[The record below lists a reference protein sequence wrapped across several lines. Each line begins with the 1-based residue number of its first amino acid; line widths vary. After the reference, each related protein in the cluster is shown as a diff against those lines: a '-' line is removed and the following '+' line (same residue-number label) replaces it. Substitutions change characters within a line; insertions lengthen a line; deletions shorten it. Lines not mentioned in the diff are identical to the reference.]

1 MKDEH
6 FNYTFTDEELKNI
19 VLFFRKN
26 DSIVPS
32 ELGNF
37 KESVESYIYNSM
49 SIDEAEVFFNEN
61 S

>member
-1 MKDEH
+1 MIDEP
-6 FNYTFTDEELKNI
+6 FNYVFTEQELKKI

-26 DSIVPS
+26 DSIIPS

-37 KESVESYIYNSM
+37 KESIESYICNSM
-49 SIDEAEVFFNEN
+49 SINEAEVFFNEN